1 LQERFLGISTIQ
13 FRRLATT
20 TAINGEIFL
29 RLIDCQDVTFH
40 VSHQKLMETTKAT
53 MINLN
58 IIKEAFKKTMEGS
71 LVLEPQQA
79 VIMLLMR
86 KILLDCWISSIF
98 HIKQ

>member
-1 LQERFLGISTIQ
+1 
-13 FRRLATT
+13 
-20 TAINGEIFL
+20 
-29 RLIDCQDVTFH
+29 
-40 VSHQKLMETTKAT
+40 METTKAT